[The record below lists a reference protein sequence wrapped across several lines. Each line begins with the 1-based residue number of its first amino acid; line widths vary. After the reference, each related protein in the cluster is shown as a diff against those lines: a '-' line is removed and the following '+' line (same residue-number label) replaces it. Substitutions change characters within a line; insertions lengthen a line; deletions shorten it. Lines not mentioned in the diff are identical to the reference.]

1 MRKETEIVE
10 MTMDASALRVGHLP
24 LLSQRRLALKSEQG
38 AALIRAGFAPG
49 HGWQNQMIHRMQI
62 AETLDD
68 FWCNHSIT
76 DDLPHQSNTS
86 FPVTVVDE
94 SLAQAIN
101 IVITQLGDPGAQ
113 TSENSHSS
121 DITGLSRDELW
132 SGAISSI
139 NRLIKTRDALAAE
152 RDALAAERDA
162 LAAER
167 DALVVER
174 DALVVERDALAVER
188 DGLAVERDALA
199 AEVER
204 LQVRH
209 KEAESVADVRRQEIT
224 KLTSSKAFRLG
235 MLITWPARHLRSGI
249 AALKRRP

>member
-1 MRKETEIVE
+1 
-10 MTMDASALRVGHLP
+10 
-24 LLSQRRLALKSEQG
+24 
-38 AALIRAGFAPG
+38 
-49 HGWQNQMIHRMQI
+49 
-62 AETLDD
+62 
-68 FWCNHSIT
+68 
-76 DDLPHQSNTS
+76 
-86 FPVTVVDE
+86 
-94 SLAQAIN
+94 
-101 IVITQLGDPGAQ
+101 
-113 TSENSHSS
+113 
-121 DITGLSRDELW
+121 LW

>member
-1 MRKETEIVE
+1 
-10 MTMDASALRVGHLP
+10 
-24 LLSQRRLALKSEQG
+24 
-38 AALIRAGFAPG
+38 
-49 HGWQNQMIHRMQI
+49 
-62 AETLDD
+62 
-68 FWCNHSIT
+68 
-76 DDLPHQSNTS
+76 
-86 FPVTVVDE
+86 
-94 SLAQAIN
+94 
-101 IVITQLGDPGAQ
+101 
-113 TSENSHSS
+113 
-121 DITGLSRDELW
+121 LW

-139 NRLIKTRDALAAE
+139 NRLIKT

>member
-1 MRKETEIVE
+1 MIY
-10 MTMDASALRVGHLP
+10 
-24 LLSQRRLALKSEQG
+24 RL
-38 AALIRAGFAPG
+38 
-49 HGWQNQMIHRMQI
+49 QI

-68 FWCNHSIT
+68 FWRNHSVP
-76 DDLPHQSNTS
+76 DDLRHQSNTS
-86 FPVTVVDE
+86 FPVTIVDD

-101 IVITQLGDPGAQ
+101 IVITQLGDLGALA
-113 TSENSHSS
+113 SENSHSS

-167 DALVVER
+167 DAL
-174 DALVVERDALAVER
+174 AA
-188 DGLAVERDALA
+188 ERDALA
-199 AEVER
+199 AERDALAAER
-204 LQVRH
+204 DALAAEIDRLEVRRTA
-209 KEAESVADVRRQEIT
+209 AESVVDVHRQEIS

-235 MLITWPARHLRSGI
+235 MFITWPARHLRSAI
-249 AALKRRP
+249 AALKRRA